1 MLSRGRILLFVFLGI
16 LAVTPAGFAQQPG
29 SPQTASVPAAKT
41 VRIGYSL
48 DSLRIERWQTDVAEF
63 QKRAQQL
70 GASVQV
76 ENADGDEGT
85 QFKQAEKLIDSGIQV
100 LVIVPH
106 DTNTAAKIVE
116 AAKEKNVK
124 VISYDRLILNTPDI
138 DAFVGFDNVAIGAM
152 QATALTQ
159 RAPKGNYVLIEG
171 SPTDDNAQLFY
182 KGQMSVLKPF
192 IDRGDIKIV
201 SESWSTDW
209 SPAQAYLHMTD
220 ALEQSKGDIV
230 AVVAAN
236 DGTAGGVIQALQE
249 HHLAG
254 KVFVSGQDAD
264 LAGVLRILDDV
275 QTMTVLKPIRLEAD
289 RAAEIAVELA
299 NGRKADTGRFVENG
313 KANIPAVLLDS
324 VLVTKNNVKQTV
336 IESGFQ
342 SAELIKQSLPKDK
355 WSLVE

>member
-1 MLSRGRILLFVFLGI
+1 MLSRIRIALILLGI
-16 LAVTPAGFAQQPG
+16 LAFAPSTFAQQAIA
-29 SPQTASVPAAKT
+29 PQTAAKPI
-41 VRIGYSL
+41 RIGYSL

-76 ENADGDEGT
+76 ENADGDENT
-85 QFKQAEKLIDSGIQV
+85 QFKQAQKLINSGIQV

-106 DTNTAAKIVE
+106 NTDTASKIVE
-116 AAKEKNVK
+116 AAKVRNVK
-124 VISYDRLILNTPDI
+124 VISYDRLILHTADI
-138 DAFVGFDNVAIGAM
+138 DAFVGFDNTAIGAM
-152 QATALTQ
+152 QAESLVQ

-182 KGQMSVLKPF
+182 KGQMSVLQPY
-192 IDRGDIKIV
+192 IARGDIKIV
-201 SESWSTDW
+201 SESWAADW
-209 SPAQAYLHMTD
+209 SPAEAYLHMTE
-220 ALEQSKGDIV
+220 ALDHSKDDVV

-236 DGTAGGVIQALQE
+236 DGTAGGAIQALQE

-264 LAGVLRILDDV
+264 LAGVLRILDDT

-289 RAAEIAVELA
+289 RAAEIAVGLA
-299 NGRKADTGRFVENG
+299 TGQKVATGRTVENG
-313 KANIPAVLLDS
+313 SANIPAVLLDS

-336 IESGFQ
+336 IQSGFQ
-342 SAELIKQSLPKDK
+342 SAELVKQNLPKDK
-355 WSLVE
+355 WNLVE